1 MKFLVTAGSTHEAI
15 DEVRAWGNI
24 FTGNTGY
31 AIAKALARHGAVD
44 LVTSNA
50 VHLAEAAAQAGG
62 AAGVRGVGFTSH
74 ADLKQVLTG
83 LVPGSDYRAIFMT
96 AAVADYRPQR
106 MYEVVERQEGPG
118 PGAER
123 WVVRDVQAGK
133 VSGSYRQIAILGE
146 RTEKIVDLFRSAW
159 GHRGLL
165 FKFKLEVG
173 LTVAQL
179 LAVGRTSRQASGAD
193 FLIANTL
200 DMVAGAHAGAW
211 LIGADGEEWVARAE
225 LAERLAELAVHT
237 KPGA

>member
-1 MKFLVTAGSTHEAI
+1 MKFLVTAGSTREAI

-44 LVTSNA
+44 LVSSNA
-50 VHLAEAAAQAGG
+50 VHLAEVASQPDG
-62 AAGVRGVGFTSH
+62 AAPIRGVGFTSH

-83 LVPGSDYRAIFMT
+83 LVPGGGYQAVFMT

-106 MYEVVERQEGPG
+106 VYEVIERQAGPG

-123 WVVRDVQAGK
+123 WLVRDVQAGK
-133 VSGSYRQIAILGE
+133 VPGSYRQVAILGE

-179 LAVGRTSRQASGAD
+179 LTVGRASRQASGAD

-200 DMVAGAHAGAW
+200 DMVAGPHAGAW
-211 LIGADGEEWVARAE
+211 LIGAGIEEWVPRAA
-225 LAERLAELAVHT
+225 LAERLTELAVRT
-237 KPGA
+237 KPGV